1 MSFRIVQQLTV
12 AKGQLLPLPL
22 HAPPLLT
29 QNRAGSPTRWNW
41 VHERINSHNFSKFAS
56 HYTHHTGRLGGVTC
70 LVDKAHQHNWEIL
83 LTSNP
88 APRAL
93 TPFPLQ
99 WNCSHPPFL
108 TVSGLRDR
116 NRRKR
121 GGRRRRD
128 HDLLSYLTWLMTCQ
142 DERHASPAARSLPL
156 ILYDVHGLA
165 YTADITA
172 LASRRA
178 PSPWLLTPLPE
189 PA

>member
-1 MSFRIVQQLTV
+1 M
-12 AKGQLLPLPL
+12 
-22 HAPPLLT
+22 
-29 QNRAGSPTRWNW
+29 
-41 VHERINSHNFSKFAS
+41 HERINSHNFSKFAS

-70 LVDKAHQHNWEIL
+70 PVDKAHQHNWEIL

-93 TPFPLQ
+93 PPFFSPMESLTPPL
-99 WNCSHPPFL
+99 FL
-108 TVSGLRDR
+108 TVPGLRDR
-116 NRRKR
+116 NRRNQ
-121 GGRRRRD
+121 GGQRRRD
-128 HDLLSYLTWLMTCQ
+128 RDLLSYLAWLMTCQ
-142 DERHASPAARSLPL
+142 DERHASPAARSLLL

-172 LASRRA
+172 LASRRV